1 MQNSSADPSLHVLE
15 AKLISVRTT
24 EFSGADSVGR
34 AFESN
39 MFSQTNAFALT
50 DENGWI
56 RVETAELLPG
66 GPKVSRV
73 RSTGHLV
80 DLTEESAATLL
91 FPQSGELR
99 VRVSAAEYRITP
111 NAVCL
116 FGPNMRRT
124 RTESSR
130 SGEVFHALALM
141 IPSQALGDL
150 VQAGSDREAP
160 FQGMPD
166 RLPLSARLPEARR
179 LADLL
184 GYISRQFDDRQPL
197 SAKAGAAMAVLIE
210 EFLADLFRQATP
222 GPDEDR
228 VLSASYRRVRKAEEI
243 MRARSDEPLSMAELA
258 REVGVGLRS
267 LQLAFI
273 EARAM
278 EPRDVLLRF
287 RLDRARERLLKP
299 GPTDTVT
306 SIALDCG
313 FAHLGRFPAAYR
325 IAFGELPAETLAR
338 ARRKSS

>member
-1 MQNSSADPSLHVLE
+1 LE
-15 AKLISVRTT
+15 AKSIYVRTT

-39 MFSQTNAFALT
+39 MFSQTNAFALA
-50 DENGWI
+50 DENGRI
-56 RVETAELLPG
+56 RVETAELVPG

-80 DLTEESAATLL
+80 DLTEETAATLL

-111 NAVCL
+111 NAVCV
-116 FGPNMRRT
+116 FGPNARRT

-130 SGEVFHALALM
+130 SGEMFQTLALTL
-141 IPSQALGDL
+141 PSQALRDL
-150 VQAGSDREAP
+150 VQAGWSQHAP
-160 FQGMPD
+160 SQGLLD
-166 RLPLSARLPEARR
+166 GLPLSARLPEARR

-184 GYISRQFDDRQPL
+184 GYISRQFDDTQPL

-210 EFLADLFRQATP
+210 EFLADLVRRATP

-228 VLSASYRRVRKAEEI
+228 VLSASYLRVRKAEEI
-243 MRARSDEPLSMAELA
+243 MRARSDEPLSMTDLA
-258 REVGVGLRS
+258 RELGVGLRS

-278 EPRDVLLRF
+278 EPRDVLLRL
-287 RLDRARERLLKP
+287 RLERARDRLLRP

-306 SIALDCG
+306 SVALDCG

-325 IAFGELPAETLAR
+325 NAFGELPADTLAR
-338 ARRKSS
+338 ARRKAS

>member
-1 MQNSSADPSLHVLE
+1 LE
-15 AKLISVRTT
+15 AKLISFRTT
-24 EFSGADSVGR
+24 DFRGADSIGR

-39 MFSQTNAFALT
+39 MFSQTNEFALA
-50 DENGWI
+50 DENGRI
-56 RVETAELLPG
+56 NVETAVLVPG
-66 GPKVSRV
+66 GAKVSRV

-80 DLTEESAATLL
+80 DLNEETSATLL
-91 FPQSGELR
+91 FPLTGELR

-111 NAVCL
+111 NAVCV
-116 FGPNMRRT
+116 FGPNARRT
-124 RTESSR
+124 RTEPSR
-130 SGEVFHALALM
+130 SGEMFHALALM
-141 IPSQALGDL
+141 IPNRALRDL
-150 VQAGSDREAP
+150 VQAGRDREAL
-160 FQGMPD
+160 FHGMPD
-166 RLPLSARLPEARR
+166 GLPLPARLPEARR

-184 GYISRQFDDRQPL
+184 GFIARQFDEARPL
-197 SAKAGAAMAVLIE
+197 SAQAGAAMAVLIE
-210 EFLADLFRQATP
+210 ELLADLVRRATL

-228 VLSASYRRVRKAEEI
+228 VFSASYQRVRKAEEI

-258 REVGVGLRS
+258 CEVGVGLRS

-278 EPRDVLLRF
+278 EPRDVLLRL
-287 RLDRARERLLKP
+287 RLERARERLLKP

-338 ARRKSS
+338 ARRKAS